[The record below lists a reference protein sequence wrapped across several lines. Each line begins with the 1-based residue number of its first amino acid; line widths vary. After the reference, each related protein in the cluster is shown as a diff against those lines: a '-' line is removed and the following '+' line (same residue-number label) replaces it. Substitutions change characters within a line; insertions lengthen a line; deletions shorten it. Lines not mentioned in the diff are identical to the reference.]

1 MMRLPLEPCLKLD
14 GNLCNAVSGSE
25 ECWAVYSGDLA
36 PVLMALEA
44 TITIADSLGKY
55 TLPLNEFFSGDGK
68 RPNRLMAGQIL
79 TEISVPS
86 PLPGSGGA
94 YLKMRQ
100 RQTVDY
106 ALLGVAVH
114 LTLQDGICHSL
125 RLALT
130 AVDRAP
136 LLIGETEEINGKSLT
151 GEDIERLAV
160 VASRRARPL
169 NNVIEL
175 SPRYRRA
182 MVKVYVKS
190 AMALALDQAAR
201 DGATG

>member
-14 GNLCNAVSGSE
+14 GKLCNAVSGSE
-25 ECWAVYSGDLA
+25 ECWAVYCGDLA

-44 TITIADSLGKY
+44 TVTIADSLGKY
-55 TLPLNEFFSGDGK
+55 TLPLSEFFSGDGK
-68 RPNRLMAGQIL
+68 RPNRLRSGQIV

-86 PLPGSGGA
+86 PLPGSGGS

-114 LTLQDGICHSL
+114 ITLHDGACRSL

-136 LLIGETEEINGKSLT
+136 LLIREAEEVKGKPIT
-151 GEDIERLAV
+151 AEEIERLAM

-182 MVKVYVKS
+182 MVKVYVRS